1 MCSLLLRYLSLC
13 SRNSTEIIFQ
23 LNENMLTSDVFN
35 NRWVDVNMKD
45 NVLDLL
51 HFYQPLESLIYPEK
65 KCLSDFFFSCVTV
78 MSSSCKTE
86 LFWKQKSRIHK
97 AFWSWARSYHFYLS
111 YLYVK
116 LIYESMLRYQPTI
129 IKMATPRFG
138 VQTLKEGIFL
148 NAYQYLLELKLSDP
162 ALHKWPKVAYV
173 YFKM

>member
-1 MCSLLLRYLSLC
+1 MCSLLRYLSLC
-13 SRNSTEIIFQ
+13 SRNSTELIFQ
-23 LNENMLTSDVFN
+23 LNENTLTSDVFN

-65 KCLSDFFFSCVTV
+65 KCLSDFFSCVTV
-78 MSSSCKTE
+78 SSSSCKTE

-97 AFWSWARSYHFYLS
+97 AIWSWARSYHFYSS

-116 LIYESMLRYQPTI
+116 LIYEMTLRYQPTI
-129 IKMATPRFG
+129 TKMVTPRFSAR
-138 VQTLKEGIFL
+138 TLKEGIFL
-148 NAYQYLLELKLSDP
+148 NAYQYLLALKLSDSS
-162 ALHKWPKVAYV
+162 LHKWPKAAYV